1 MKKGYNLCGIS
12 FFLGKKLQNISV
24 FQGKVVSLHRFLN
37 TKVMLKDILKQ
48 LILTKQAE
56 IPYSVIPRDEAL
68 PTQCKAIVTI
78 PGVRR
83 CGKSTKMQLVIN
95 DLVAQGVA
103 KTNILW
109 LGFDDERL
117 YDMTKQD
124 LDLVLEAY
132 RELYPEISLRDVY
145 MFFDE
150 IQLIK
155 DWELF
160 VVRVY
165 KTYCQHIYISGSN
178 AKMLSQEIAT
188 TLRGF
193 GVEYPTYPLS
203 FAEYCRFKNIPTKHL
218 LEDDLVRLR
227 LAWDNYN
234 TESAFPEVVLEK
246 EKSIR
251 EKLLQGYYNA
261 MLFRDLVE
269 RYSISQVGTLRYF
282 IKRLMN
288 NLTKP
293 TSINAIYNDIRSQ
306 GLKVTKD
313 DLYLW
318 ADYLCECF
326 MFIRISKFTKS
337 LVKEQRNAFKYYFI
351 DNGMRQA
358 VLLPQSHDNGKLL
371 ENNVLLHLCRNCGM
385 LDKITYYQGNK
396 ECDFVIQ
403 QADHIKQLIQVTWTM
418 DDKETRERE
427 INGILEAS
435 RATDCNNMLIITHNE
450 EETITI
456 EDKTIAV
463 IPAWKWML

>member
-1 MKKGYNLCGIS
+1 
-12 FFLGKKLQNISV
+12 
-24 FQGKVVSLHRFLN
+24 
-37 TKVMLKDILKQ
+37 MLKDILKQ

-56 IPYSVIPRDEAL
+56 IPYSVISRDEAL
-68 PTQCKAIVTI
+68 PIQCKAIVTI
-78 PGVRR
+78 SGVRR

-109 LGFDDERL
+109 IGFDDERL

-188 TLRGF
+188 TLRGY

-234 TESAFPEVVLEK
+234 TESAFPEVVLAN

-269 RYSISQVGTLRYF
+269 RYSVSQVATLRYF

-326 MFIRISKFTKS
+326 MFIRVSKFTKS

-371 ENNVLLHLCRNCGM
+371 ENNVLLHLCKNCGI

-403 QADHIKQLIQVTWTM
+403 QEDHIKQLIQVTWDM
-418 DDKETRERE
+418 SDRETKERE

-435 RATDCNNMLIITHNE
+435 RVTNCNNMLIITHNE
-450 EETITI
+450 EEIITI
-456 EDKTIAV
+456 EDKTISV
-463 IPAWKWML
+463 IPAWKWMLQ

>member
-1 MKKGYNLCGIS
+1 MK
-12 FFLGKKLQNISV
+12 NISV
-24 FQGKVVSLHRFLN
+24 FQGKVVSLHRILN

-56 IPYSVIPRDEAL
+56 IPYSVLPRDEAL

-188 TLRGF
+188 TLRGY

-427 INGILEAS
+427 INGILESS

>member
-1 MKKGYNLCGIS
+1 M
-12 FFLGKKLQNISV
+12 
-24 FQGKVVSLHRFLN
+24 HRILN

-155 DWELF
+155 DWEFF

-188 TLRGF
+188 TLRGY

-251 EKLLQGYYNA
+251 EKLLQGYYTA

-337 LVKEQRNAFKYYFI
+337 LMKEQRNAFKYYFI

-435 RATDCNNMLIITHNE
+435 RATDCNNMLIITHND

-456 EDKTIAV
+456 EDKTISV

>member
-1 MKKGYNLCGIS
+1 M
-12 FFLGKKLQNISV
+12 
-24 FQGKVVSLHRFLN
+24 HRILN
-37 TKVMLKDILKQ
+37 TKVMLKDVLKQ

-56 IPYSVIPRDEAL
+56 IPYSVIPRDDAL

>member
-1 MKKGYNLCGIS
+1 M
-12 FFLGKKLQNISV
+12 
-24 FQGKVVSLHRFLN
+24 HRILN

-117 YDMTKQD
+117 YDMNKQD

-188 TLRGF
+188 TLRGY

-418 DDKETRERE
+418 DDKETRDRE

-456 EDKTIAV
+456 EDKTISV

>member
-1 MKKGYNLCGIS
+1 MLNIS
-12 FFLGKKLQNISV
+12 FFLGKIWKNISV
-24 FQGKVVSLHRFLN
+24 FQGKVVSLHRISN

-68 PTQCKAIVTI
+68 PTQCKAIVSI

-165 KTYCQHIYISGSN
+165 KSYCQHIYISGSN

-188 TLRGF
+188 TLRGY

-234 TESAFPEVVLEK
+234 TESAFPEVVLKK

-456 EDKTIAV
+456 EDKTISV

>member
-1 MKKGYNLCGIS
+1 
-12 FFLGKKLQNISV
+12 
-24 FQGKVVSLHRFLN
+24 
-37 TKVMLKDILKQ
+37 MLKDILKQ

-188 TLRGF
+188 TLRGY

-371 ENNVLLHLCRNCGM
+371 ENNVLLHLCRNGGM

-456 EDKTIAV
+456 EDKTISV

>member
-1 MKKGYNLCGIS
+1 MK
-12 FFLGKKLQNISV
+12 NISV
-24 FQGKVVSLHRFLN
+24 FQGKVVSLHRILN

-188 TLRGF
+188 TLRGY

>member
-1 MKKGYNLCGIS
+1 MK
-12 FFLGKKLQNISV
+12 NISV
-24 FQGKVVSLHRFLN
+24 FQGKVVSLHRILN

-188 TLRGF
+188 TLRGY

-203 FAEYCRFKNIPTKHL
+203 FAEYCRFKNMPTKHL

-463 IPAWKWML
+463 IPAWKWMLQ

>member
-1 MKKGYNLCGIS
+1 MK
-12 FFLGKKLQNISV
+12 NISV
-24 FQGKVVSLHRFLN
+24 FQGKVVSLHRISN

-56 IPYSVIPRDEAL
+56 IPYSVIHRDEAL

-95 DLVAQGVA
+95 DLVAQGVS

-117 YDMTKQD
+117 YDITKQD

-165 KTYCQHIYISGSN
+165 KSYCQHIYISGSN

-188 TLRGF
+188 TLRGY

-282 IKRLMN
+282 IKRIMN

-313 DLYLW
+313 VLYLW

-385 LDKITYYQGNK
+385 LDKITYYQSNK

-456 EDKTIAV
+456 EDKTISV

>member
-1 MKKGYNLCGIS
+1 MHRIS
-12 FFLGKKLQNISV
+12 
-24 FQGKVVSLHRFLN
+24 N
-37 TKVMLKDILKQ
+37 TKVMLKDVLKQ

-165 KTYCQHIYISGSN
+165 KSYCQHIYISGSN

-188 TLRGF
+188 TLRGY

-203 FAEYCRFKNIPTKHL
+203 FAEYCRFKNIPNKHL

-418 DDKETRERE
+418 DDKETRDRE

-450 EETITI
+450 EEIITI
-456 EDKTIAV
+456 EDKTISV

>member
-1 MKKGYNLCGIS
+1 M
-12 FFLGKKLQNISV
+12 
-24 FQGKVVSLHRFLN
+24 HRILN

-68 PTQCKAIVTI
+68 PTKCKAIVTI

-165 KTYCQHIYISGSN
+165 KSYCQHIYISGSN

-418 DDKETRERE
+418 DDKETRDRE

-435 RATDCNNMLIITHNE
+435 RATDCNNMLIITHND

-456 EDKTIAV
+456 EDKTISV

>member
-1 MKKGYNLCGIS
+1 M
-12 FFLGKKLQNISV
+12 
-24 FQGKVVSLHRFLN
+24 HRILN

-188 TLRGF
+188 TLRGY

-293 TSINAIYNDIRSQ
+293 TSINAIYKDIRSQ

-358 VLLPQSHDNGKLL
+358 VLLPQSYDNGKLL

-403 QADHIKQLIQVTWTM
+403 QADDIKQLIQVTWTM

-435 RATDCNNMLIITHNE
+435 RATDCDNMLIITHNE